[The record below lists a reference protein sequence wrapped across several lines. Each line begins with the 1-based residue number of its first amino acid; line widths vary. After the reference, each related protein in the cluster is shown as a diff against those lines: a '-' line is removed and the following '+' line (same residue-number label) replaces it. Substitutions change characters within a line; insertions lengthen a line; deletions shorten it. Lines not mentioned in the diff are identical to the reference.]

1 MRCCGGSK
9 PTKRSRA
16 TLQLWRI
23 RDMRILVCDPI
34 HPDGLGTLR
43 SAGFQ
48 VDDQAG
54 IDKAKLV
61 ELIPKYEVVIV
72 RGRTKLDADIIKI
85 ARNLRII
92 GRAGVGLDNVDVD
105 AAKAAGIQVWNTPSA
120 PSTSVAELTIGL
132 ILSLLRKI
140 PFADHELKA
149 GRWIKNQ
156 LMGEEL
162 QGKKVGVIG
171 RAGRI
176 GNEVSRIL
184 TVGFQADVLG
194 YDVIKPRGV
203 PGLSYEFTES
213 IEELLRKSEIVTLH
227 VPYTPQP
234 HHLLDGKRLA
244 MMRRGSYLINTSR
257 GDIVDG
263 PSLLELL
270 RDGHLSG
277 AGLDGFHLEPP
288 VDEWE
293 KAMISFPNGVTV
305 ATCHTGAQTL
315 QAQRRESVE
324 LAQKIVSEAP
334 KTSDQIARP
343 HLLDSSGS
351 MNRP

>member
-1 MRCCGGSK
+1 MRV
-9 PTKRSRA
+9 
-16 TLQLWRI
+16 
-23 RDMRILVCDPI
+23 LVCDSI
-34 HPDGLGTLR
+34 HPDGLAILR
-43 SAGFQ
+43 AAGFQ

-54 IDKAKLV
+54 IDRTKLV
-61 ELIPKYEVVIV
+61 ELIQNYEVAIV
-72 RGRTKLDADIIKI
+72 RGRTKFDASMITA
-85 ARNLRII
+85 ARKLRII
-92 GRAGVGLDNVDVD
+92 GRAGVGLDNVDLE
-105 AAKAAGIQVWNTPSA
+105 AAKARGIQVWNTPGA

-140 PFADHELKA
+140 PLADEEMKA

-162 QGKKVGVIG
+162 QGKRVGVIG

-194 YDVIKPRGV
+194 YDVVKPRGV

-213 IEELLRKSEIVTLH
+213 IEELLQKSDVVTIH
-227 VPYTPQP
+227 VPYTPQT

-244 MMRRGSYLINTSR
+244 MMRQGSYLINTSR

-263 PSLLELL
+263 PSVLEML
-270 RDGHLSG
+270 RQGRLAG
-277 AGLDGFHLEPP
+277 VGLDVFHLEPP

-293 KAMISFPNGVTV
+293 KAIVSLPNGVTV
-305 ATCHTGAQTL
+305 ATCHIGAQTS
-315 QAQRRESVE
+315 QVQRKESVE
-324 LAQKIVSEAP
+324 LAQRIVSEAS
-334 KTSDQIARP
+334 KTIIQTPRP
-343 HLLDSSGS
+343 
-351 MNRP
+351 

>member
-1 MRCCGGSK
+1 M
-9 PTKRSRA
+9 
-16 TLQLWRI
+16 QV
-23 RDMRILVCDPI
+23 LVCDSI
-34 HPDGLGTLR
+34 HPDGLQILR

-48 VDDQAG
+48 VDDQTG
-54 IDKAKLV
+54 IDRTKLV
-61 ELIPKYEVVIV
+61 DLISNCEVLIV
-72 RGRTKLDADIIKI
+72 RGRTKIDAGVIK
-85 ARNLRII
+85 AASKLRII
-92 GRAGVGLDNVDVD
+92 GRAGVGLDNIDLE
-105 AAKAAGIQVWNTPSA
+105 AAKANGIQVWNTPGA
-120 PSTSVAELTIGL
+120 PSTSVAELTVGL

-140 PFADHELKA
+140 PFADHEMKT

-184 TVGFQADVLG
+184 TVGFQAEVLG
-194 YDVIKPRGV
+194 YDVVKPRGI

-213 IEELLRKSEIVTLH
+213 LDELLQKSEIVTIH
-227 VPYTPQP
+227 VPYTPQT
-234 HHLLDGKRLA
+234 HHLLNSKRLK

-270 RDGHLSG
+270 RQGQLAG
-277 AGLDGFHLEPP
+277 AGLDVFHLEPP
-288 VDEWE
+288 ADEWE
-293 KAMISFPNGVTV
+293 KALVSLPNGVTV
-305 ATCHTGAQTL
+305 STCHIGAQTL

-324 LAQKIVSEAP
+324 LAQKIVSEASR
-334 KTSDQIARP
+334 TVVRP
-343 HLLDSSGS
+343 P
-351 MNRP
+351 RP

>member
-1 MRCCGGSK
+1 LRV
-9 PTKRSRA
+9 
-16 TLQLWRI
+16 
-23 RDMRILVCDPI
+23 LVCDPI
-34 HPDGLGTLR
+34 HADGLAILR
-43 SAGFQ
+43 ASGFQ
-48 VDDQAG
+48 VDDHAG
-54 IDKAKLV
+54 IDKASLV
-61 ELIPKYEVVIV
+61 EIIPNYEIAIV
-72 RGRTKLDADIIKI
+72 RGRTKLDASTIKG
-85 ARNLRII
+85 ARNLKII
-92 GRAGVGLDNVDVD
+92 GRAGVGLDNIDVE
-105 AAKAAGIQVWNTPSA
+105 AAKAAGIQVWNTPGA
-120 PSTSVAELTIGL
+120 PSTSVAELTVGL
-132 ILSLLRKI
+132 MLSLLRRI
-140 PFADHELKA
+140 TLADQEMKA

-184 TVGFQADVLG
+184 SVGFQAEVLG

-203 PGLSYEFTES
+203 PGLSFDFTES
-213 IEELLRKSEIVTLH
+213 IEELLQKSEIVTIH
-227 VPYTPQP
+227 VPYTPQT

-263 PSLLELL
+263 PTLLELL
-270 RDGHLSG
+270 RKGQLAG
-277 AGLDGFHLEPP
+277 AGLDVFHLEPP

-293 KAMISFPNGVTV
+293 KAIVTLPNGVTV
-305 ATCHTGAQTL
+305 ATCHIGAQTL

-334 KTSDQIARP
+334 KTAAQIARP
-343 HLLDSSGS
+343 QLHDSSVS
-351 MNRP
+351 KNRP